1 MLLRPA
7 RSERACPRH
16 DTAAMRP
23 IFALIS
29 LLAAMPAAAE
39 TCKYVDKDGRV
50 TYSNVPIKNARKVTC
65 FEPPRAPAAST
76 PARTPKETAAP
87 ARPQVDGET
96 QRTRDD
102 ERRRILESELA
113 AEEEKL
119 NAAKQALAEQESI
132 RQGDERNY
140 ARVLERLKPYQQAVE
155 QHEKNI
161 ASIRQELANLR

>member
-1 MLLRPA
+1 
-7 RSERACPRH
+7 
-16 DTAAMRP
+16 
-23 IFALIS
+23 
-29 LLAAMPAAAE
+29 
-39 TCKYVDKDGRV
+39 
-50 TYSNVPIKNARKVTC
+50 
-65 FEPPRAPAAST
+65 
-76 PARTPKETAAP
+76 
-87 ARPQVDGET
+87 VDGET

-140 ARVLERLKPYQQAVE
+140 ARVLERLKPYQEAVE